1 MGELMLGQ
9 SAKGPPGHQR
19 RERERETS
27 QNEVLALISHPIQ
40 DHVPTMI
47 DCSFR
52 PEGFSMIIIILIV

>member
-19 RERERETS
+19 RERETS